1 MTETATAWSPDAGTL
16 ENARLTSLIARL
28 NLPSYDAL
36 LDFALARP
44 ADYWRGAMAECGI
57 DFPFTEY
64 VDLSRGPA
72 FPRWFPGTAFNACM
86 PILAWAAKEPD
97 RPALVAEG
105 EDGDARRLSYAETLA
120 LVRQLAGLLAAQGV
134 RRGDRVALL
143 MPNRVEAVGLLL
155 ACAWLGAVAVPLY
168 SGFGPEAIRQ
178 RLGHSGA
185 RLLVTVRETV
195 RAGRRIDMERPA
207 LAGAAELGDS
217 CDVLFLEDARPAP
230 PVEDPVATEA
240 GEPLMI
246 LYTSGTSG
254 TPKGTVHTHAGFPL
268 RVSHDMALL
277 FDVHPAERV
286 FWFSDMGWM
295 IGPMLAFAPLM
306 LGAAA
311 VFYEGGPAAPGVT
324 RLLDTARRH
333 GVTHMG
339 VAPTLARAWRSAGVA
354 AQELPDLRVLMS
366 AGEILDPD
374 LFRYLHGTVN
384 EGRLPIVN
392 YSGGT
397 EVSGGLLSNVLLR
410 PILPSGFN
418 SIAPG
423 VDLRIAPDGGDPDSG
438 EMVLANVFP
447 GMTSGLWEDEAT
459 YLETYWSARPGLWS
473 HGDIVTR
480 NGTHHDIVG
489 RADDVLKLSGRRIG
503 PSEVEA
509 AALACHGVAEAAAV
523 ALPGADG
530 VERLAIY
537 IVAREGAGPRIGADT
552 ARHVEERL
560 GKAFRPDRVYRV
572 PMLPRTRNGKLLR
585 KTLKALALGK
595 VVDPSSVADPRCIE
609 HGYPPFAPGVAD
621 PGEEGAE
628 TRGAESRRDA

>member
-1 MTETATAWSPDAGTL
+1 MPETAPAWRPDAATI
-16 ENARLTSLIARL
+16 EPARLTSLIARL

-57 DFPFTEY
+57 DLPFTDY

-72 FPRWFPGTAFNACM
+72 FPRWFPGTVFNACG
-86 PILAWAAKEPD
+86 PILAWAARD
-97 RPALVAEG
+97 AVRPALIAER
-105 EDGDARRLSYAETLA
+105 EDGAVQTLSYAETLT
-120 LVRQLAGLLAAQGV
+120 LVRRMAGILAAQGV

-143 MPNRVEAVGLLL
+143 MPNRVDAVGLLL

-178 RLGHSGA
+178 RLDHSGA
-185 RLLVTVRETV
+185 RLLVTVRGTV
-195 RAGRRIDMERPA
+195 RAGRRVDMERPA
-207 LAGAAELGDS
+207 LEGAAALSGA
-217 CDVLFLEDARPAP
+217 CDVLFLEDAP
-230 PVEDPVATEA
+230 PGPSVEDPVATEA
-240 GEPLMI
+240 GDPLMI

-254 TPKGTVHTHAGFPL
+254 TPKGTVHTHSGFPL

-277 FDVHPAERV
+277 FDVHPGERV

-306 LGAAA
+306 LGATA
-311 VFYEGGPAAPGVT
+311 VFYEGGPATPNPG

-333 GVTHMG
+333 HVTHMG
-339 VAPTLARAWRSAGVA
+339 VAPTLARAWRTAGLA
-354 AQELPDLRVLMS
+354 DQELPDLRVLMS

-374 LFRYLHGTVN
+374 LFRFLHGTIN
-384 EGRLPIVN
+384 DGRLPVVN

-410 PILPSGFN
+410 PIRPSGFN
-418 SIAPG
+418 SVAPG
-423 VDLRIAPDGGDPDSG
+423 VDLRIVPDGGDPDTG

-447 GMTSGLWEDEAT
+447 GMTASLWQDETT
-459 YLETYWSARPGLWS
+459 YLETYWSTRPGLWS

-480 NGTHHDIVG
+480 KDGHHDIVG

-509 AALACHGVAEAAAV
+509 AALACVGVAEAAAV
-523 ALPGADG
+523 ALPGTDG
-530 VERLAIY
+530 VDRLAIY
-537 IVAREGAGPRIGADT
+537 VVAETGVGGQIGEDT
-552 ARHVEERL
+552 ARRVEERL
-560 GKAFRPDRVYRV
+560 GKAFRPDRVYVV
-572 PMLPRTRNGKLLR
+572 PALPRTRNGKLLR
-585 KTLKALALGK
+585 KALKALALGK
-595 VVDPSSVADPRCIE
+595 AVDTASIADPRCIE
-609 HGYPPFAPGVAD
+609 RGFPPFSPEFTRPDRKDVARK
-621 PGEEGAE
+621 GAE
-628 TRGAESRRDA
+628 TESDA